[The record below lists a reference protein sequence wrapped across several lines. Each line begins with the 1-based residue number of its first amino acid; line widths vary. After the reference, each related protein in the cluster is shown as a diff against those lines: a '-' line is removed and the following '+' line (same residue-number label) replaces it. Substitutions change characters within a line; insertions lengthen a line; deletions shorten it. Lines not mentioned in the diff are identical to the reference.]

1 MRRLTLALAGAV
13 ILLVSLA
20 PVAGAADLD
29 CKDFPSQAAAQANL
43 NANPSDPNHLD
54 ADHDGK
60 ACEAFPYRI
69 SAGAGASA
77 GSQAP
82 QLPFTGPSNRLP
94 VIGGVLLLLGAA
106 AVVGFRHRP
115 QH

>member
-1 MRRLTLALAGAV
+1 MRRLALALAGAV

-60 ACEAFPYRI
+60 ACETFPYPA
-69 SAGAGASA
+69 SAGAGSGATAS
-77 GSQAP
+77 S
-82 QLPFTGPSNRLP
+82 LPFTGPSGKLP
-94 VIGGVLLLLGAA
+94 VAGGALLALGALT
-106 AVVGFRHRP
+106 AVAFRRRP